1 MIPGNFTGDDLW
13 LQVFATRNGEE
24 QRASNGPIRPVAAPS
39 LATTG
44 SVVISEI
51 NYQSSPQFDPGDW
64 FEVVNTEDFPL
75 SLAGWS
81 VRDSNQENLTTLGDL
96 VIQPGE
102 GMVFAADS
110 FLFTGAFSTIPPPNQ
125 VLNFN
130 LSANGDR
137 IALFDPVSRMKDEV
151 EYVSAPPWPDA
162 FGNGSTLILTDL
174 SEDNANPL
182 FWIAGPFGGTPFG
195 YGDWNPD
202 WPRFGAVGVQVRG
215 PMPSSGNT
223 TLLLTVISSVA
234 VEICIYDVAGRAVL
248 EPVIMDLQAGSHSVT
263 LDTKDLPSGV
273 YFAAVRNMGYLQAVK
288 VTLIGDR

>member
-1 MIPGNFTGDDLW
+1 M
-13 LQVFATRNGEE
+13 
-24 QRASNGPIRPVAAPS
+24 AAPS

-162 FGNGSTLILTDL
+162 SGTDQPLYSPTSRKTTRTRCSGLPGPLEELPSAMGTGTRTGPGSVPWGYRSVVPCPHRGTLPSSFRHI
-174 SEDNANPL
+174 
-182 FWIAGPFGGTPFG
+182 FGGG
-195 YGDWNPD
+195 
-202 WPRFGAVGVQVRG
+202 
-215 PMPSSGNT
+215 
-223 TLLLTVISSVA
+223 
-234 VEICIYDVAGRAVL
+234 
-248 EPVIMDLQAGSHSVT
+248 
-263 LDTKDLPSGV
+263 
-273 YFAAVRNMGYLQAVK
+273 
-288 VTLIGDR
+288 

>member
-151 EYVSAPPWPDA
+151 EYVSAPP
-162 FGNGSTLILTDL
+162 GRTLRERI
-174 SEDNANPL
+174 NPYTHRPL
-182 FWIAGPFGGTPFG
+182 GRQREPVVLDCRALWRNSLRLWGLEPGLAQVRCRGGT
-195 YGDWNPD
+195 
-202 WPRFGAVGVQVRG
+202 G
-215 PMPSSGNT
+215 PWSHASSGNT